1 MSPAQYLPHSHLL
14 YLGAGSSGAPQA
26 ERQLAS
32 IVEEIQSRRC
42 PPMGRF
48 GKGSSY
54 NIKARASPVRPLQKR
69 GPLS

>member
-1 MSPAQYLPHSHLL
+1 MSLAQYLPHSHLL
-14 YLGAGSSGAPQA
+14 HLDAGSTWAPHA

-32 IVEEIQSRRC
+32 IVEEIQSKRC

-54 NIKARASPVRPLQKR
+54 NIKARASPLRPLQKR
-69 GPLS
+69 PPLH